1 MLRGCPVAEQF
12 GQAGEAGHG
21 FTDQTH
27 LTGSN
32 WIMKQNGD
40 FAEVSYFVGVPDG
53 I

>member
-12 GQAGEAGHG
+12 GQAGEAGRG
-21 FTDQTH
+21 FTDQTR